1 MPRVLL
7 LGDTHGRPHAL
18 SEAFRHAVE
27 AGAEAIIQ
35 LGDYGFGWS
44 LGEDGFCDFS
54 YLTAAMAERAGV
66 PFYWIDG
73 NHENFDLLETIEPD
87 GNGHRRITD
96 GVTHLG
102 RGSKITFGE
111 TTFLAIGG
119 AYSVDKPRRK
129 EGVSWWPQETITDED
144 VERAVAAGPAHVVLS
159 HDAPYGLQD
168 EGNLAWLAKTF
179 GQDAVTNSLA
189 NQRRVLRVV
198 EASGA
203 RELFHG
209 HLHRS
214 YVKRLPN
221 GCVVTCVNLETDK
234 GSRVVLDV

>member
-1 MPRVLL
+1 MPKVLL
-7 LGDTHGRPHAL
+7 VGDLHGQVQPL
-18 SEAFRHAVE
+18 SKAFHQAVE
-27 AGAEAIIQ
+27 EGVEAIIQ

-44 LGEDGFCDFS
+44 IGDDEMCDYS
-54 YLTAAMAERAGV
+54 YLTATMADKTGV
-66 PFYWIDG
+66 PFYWVDG
-73 NHENFDLLETIEPD
+73 NHENFDRLYSIDPD
-87 GNGHRRITD
+87 ENGHRTILE

-102 RGSKITFGE
+102 RGSTITIGE
-111 TTFLAIGG
+111 TTFLAMGG
-119 AYSVDKPRRK
+119 AYSVDAPKRKPGK
-129 EGVSWWPQETITDED
+129 SWWPQETITDEE

-179 GQDAVTNSLA
+179 GPEAVPNSLA
-189 NQRRVLRVV
+189 NQQRVLRVV

-214 YVKRLPN
+214 YTKQLPN
-221 GCVVTCVNLETDK
+221 GCIVTCVNLENEK
-234 GSRVVLDV
+234 GSRIVLDV